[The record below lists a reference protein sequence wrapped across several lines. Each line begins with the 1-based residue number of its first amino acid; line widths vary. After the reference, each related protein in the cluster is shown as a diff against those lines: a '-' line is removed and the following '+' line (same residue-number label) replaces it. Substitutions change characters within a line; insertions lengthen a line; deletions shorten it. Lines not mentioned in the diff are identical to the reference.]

1 MSRLFG
7 AIRQNGYVVKDIQA
21 AMRHWSEVIGVGPW
35 FYNEAVPLLDFTYKG
50 TPAAPICSVAFSN
63 SGPLQIELIQQ
74 RNDAPTL
81 FLDFLKAGHEG
92 LQHFAYWT
100 ENFDAD
106 RAKALALGYKVGH
119 EGSTGKYGP
128 FTYLQTESHPGT
140 VVELSSVIG
149 IKKRLFAYIAE
160 AAAQWDGRD
169 PIRPFPKLD

>member
-7 AIRQNGYVVKDIQA
+7 AIRQNGYVVKDVQA

-50 TPAAPICSVAFSN
+50 VRSDPICSVAFSN
-63 SGPLQIELIQQ
+63 SGDLQIELIQQ
-74 RNDAPTL
+74 RNDAPTM
-81 FLDFLKAGHEG
+81 FRDFLAAGHEG

-100 ENFDAD
+100 QNFQAD

-128 FTYLQTESHPGT
+128 FTYFQTESHPGT
-140 VVELSSVIG
+140 VVELSEVIG
-149 IKKRLFAYIAE
+149 IKRRLFEHI
-160 AAAQWDGRD
+160 AAAAKAWDGKD